1 MKNTSDR
8 VIFHIDVNSA
18 YLSWEAA
25 ERLRRNPEAV
35 DIRTIPC
42 AVGGDREKRRGVILA
57 KSMSAK
63 KYGVRTGESI
73 MEALR
78 KCPNLELVK
87 ANHKLYSDY
96 SKKFTGIL
104 REYTPDVEQFSI
116 DEMFMD
122 MTGTKMLWG
131 EPVEAAY
138 MIKDRIRDELGF
150 TVNVGVSS
158 NKILAKMASDF
169 EKPDKVHTLFP
180 DEIERKMWPLSI
192 RELYSVGSATADKLQ
207 KMGIYRIGDLAKMNP
222 SVLEKHLK
230 KHGRTIWE
238 YANGMDVSIVVSQ
251 PSANK
256 GYGNSTTLPED
267 VTDAA
272 EAKKILLLLAES
284 VSKRLRKDYK
294 KAEVVSVGIKDCYF
308 HYASH
313 QTVMR
318 NATDVTAEIHRAVCQ
333 LFDELW
339 DGTPIRLLS
348 VQTSHLSE
356 GDSMRQ
362 LSLFDDDSYEKNE
375 RLDAAM
381 DAIRE
386 KFGDSAIKRAV
397 FMNPGEGRKYEKK

>member
-1 MKNTSDR
+1 MRNTSDR

-18 YLSWEAA
+18 YLSWEAVS
-25 ERLRRNPEAV
+25 RLNQNPEAV

-73 MEALR
+73 MEALK
-78 KCPNLELVK
+78 KCPELELVK
-87 ANHKLYSDY
+87 ANHKLYSEY
-96 SKKFTGIL
+96 SKKFVGML

-122 MTGTKMLWG
+122 MTGTRMLWG
-131 EPVEAAY
+131 EPLMAAHL
-138 MIKDRIRDELGF
+138 IKDRIRDELGF
-150 TVNVGVSS
+150 TVNVGISS

-180 DEIERKMWPLSI
+180 DEIGDKMWPLPI
-192 RELYSVGSATADKLQ
+192 RELFSVGRSTADKLQ
-207 KMGIYRIGDLAKMNP
+207 KMGICTIGDLAKMNP

-238 YANGMDVSIVVSQ
+238 YANGMDVSIVASE
-251 PSANK
+251 PSGNK

-267 VTDAA
+267 VTEAA
-272 EAKKILLLLAES
+272 EAKKVLLLLAES
-284 VSKRLRKDYK
+284 VSKRLRKDFK
-294 KAEVVSVGIKDCYF
+294 KAEVISVGIKDCYF

-313 QTVMR
+313 QTVLS
-318 NATDVTAEIHRAVCQ
+318 NATDITVEIHRAACQ

-348 VQTSHLSE
+348 VQTSRLTE

-362 LSLFDDDSYEKNE
+362 LSLFDDGSYEKNE
-375 RLDAAM
+375 RLDAAV

-386 KFGDSAIKRAV
+386 KFGDTAIKRAV
-397 FMNPGEGRKYEKK
+397 FMESKND

>member
-1 MKNTSDR
+1 MRNTSDR

-18 YLSWEAA
+18 YLSWEAVS
-25 ERLRRNPEAV
+25 RLNQNPEAV

-73 MEALR
+73 MEALK
-78 KCPNLELVK
+78 KCPELELVK
-87 ANHKLYSDY
+87 ANHKLYSEY
-96 SKKFTGIL
+96 SKKFVGML

-122 MTGTKMLWG
+122 MTGTRMLWG
-131 EPVEAAY
+131 EPLMAAHL
-138 MIKDRIRDELGF
+138 IKDRIRDELGF
-150 TVNVGVSS
+150 TVNVGISS

-169 EKPDKVHTLFP
+169 EKPDKVHTLFL
-180 DEIERKMWPLSI
+180 DEIGDKMWPLPI
-192 RELYSVGSATADKLQ
+192 RELFSVGRSTADKLQ
-207 KMGIYRIGDLAKMNP
+207 KMGICTIGDLAKMNP

-238 YANGMDVSIVVSQ
+238 YANGMDVSIVASE
-251 PSANK
+251 PSGNK

-267 VTDAA
+267 VTEAA

-284 VSKRLRKDYK
+284 VSKRLRKDFK
-294 KAEVVSVGIKDCYF
+294 KAEVISVGIKDCYF

-313 QTVMR
+313 QTVLS
-318 NATDVTAEIHRAVCQ
+318 NATDITVEIHRAACQ

-348 VQTSHLSE
+348 VQTSRLTE
-356 GDSMRQ
+356 GESMRQ
-362 LSLFDDDSYEKNE
+362 LSLFDDGSYEKNE
-375 RLDAAM
+375 RLDAAV

-386 KFGDSAIKRAV
+386 KFGDTAIKRAV
-397 FMNPGEGRKYEKK
+397 FMESKND

>member
-1 MKNTSDR
+1 MRNTSDR

-18 YLSWEAA
+18 YLSWEAVS
-25 ERLRRNPEAV
+25 RLNQNPEAV

-73 MEALR
+73 MEALK
-78 KCPNLELVK
+78 KCPELELVK
-87 ANHKLYSDY
+87 ANHKLYSEY
-96 SKKFTGIL
+96 SKKFVGML

-122 MTGTKMLWG
+122 MTGTRMLWG
-131 EPVEAAY
+131 EPLMAAHL
-138 MIKDRIRDELGF
+138 IKDRIRDELGF
-150 TVNVGVSS
+150 TVNVGISS

-180 DEIERKMWPLSI
+180 DEIGDKMWPLPI
-192 RELYSVGSATADKLQ
+192 RELFSVGRSTADKLQ
-207 KMGIYRIGDLAKMNP
+207 KMGICTIGDLAKMNP

-238 YANGMDVSIVVSQ
+238 YANGMDVSIVASE
-251 PSANK
+251 PSGNK

-267 VTDAA
+267 VTEAA

-284 VSKRLRKDYK
+284 VSKRLRKDFK
-294 KAEVVSVGIKDCYF
+294 KAEVISVGIKDCYF

-313 QTVMR
+313 QTVLS
-318 NATDVTAEIHRAVCQ
+318 NATDITVEIHRAACQ

-348 VQTSHLSE
+348 VQTSRLTE
-356 GDSMRQ
+356 GETMRQ
-362 LSLFDDDSYEKNE
+362 LSLFDDGSYEKNE
-375 RLDAAM
+375 RLDAAV

-386 KFGDSAIKRAV
+386 KFGDTAIKRAV
-397 FMNPGEGRKYEKK
+397 FMESKND

>member
-8 VIFHIDVNSA
+8 IIFHIDVNSA
-18 YLSWEAA
+18 YLSWEAV
-25 ERLRRNPEAV
+25 ERLRKNPEAV
-35 DIRTIPC
+35 DIREIPC

-57 KSMSAK
+57 KSIAAK
-63 KYGVRTGESI
+63 KYGVQTGESI
-73 MEALR
+73 MEALK
-78 KCPNLELVK
+78 KCPELELVK
-87 ANHKLYSDY
+87 ANHKLYSEY
-96 SKKFTGIL
+96 SRKFVEIL
-104 REYTPDVEQFSI
+104 RQYTPDVEQFSI

-122 MTGTKMLWG
+122 MTGTRMLWG
-131 EPVEAAY
+131 EPVDAAH
-138 MIKDRIRDELGF
+138 MIKDRIREEAGF
-150 TVNVGVSS
+150 TVNVGISS

-180 DEIERKMWPLSI
+180 DEIESKMWPLPI
-192 RELYSVGSATADKLQ
+192 RELFSVGRATADKLQ
-207 KMGIYRIGDLAKMNP
+207 RMGIYTIGDLAKMSP
-222 SVLEKHLK
+222 AVLEKHLK
-230 KHGRTIWE
+230 KHGRTVWE
-238 YANGMDVSIVVSQ
+238 YANGMDVSVVDSQ

-267 VTDAA
+267 VTEADR
-272 EAKKILLLLAES
+272 AKKVLLLLAES
-284 VSKRLRKDYK
+284 VSKRLRKDRK

-308 HYASH
+308 HYTSH
-313 QTVMR
+313 QTLMR
-318 NATDVTAEIHRAVCQ
+318 NATDITAEIHRAACQ

-348 VQTSHLSE
+348 IQTSHLSE
-356 GDSMRQ
+356 GDAMRQ

-397 FMNPGEGRKYEKK
+397 FMDPQEVSKHK